1 MPWRSPIPEQI
12 VHLSS
17 ARSTGALCR
26 TIGSLEG
33 AAGAG
38 LGLRL
43 LDSTEDLASSCYVP
57 TYREAKCALSQSQF
71 PVFTIYAQKSCL
83 AVKPCERAWCIDRV
97 QGHRLQG
104 HARRTMSASS
114 RQHCLELCLGE
125 RDFLCRTVKPIDGF
139 TLLLI
144 ETSDPSGSCVA
155 TSASIGGTFTAQA
168 FRIKEWIEGGGLKRP
183 EISRW
188 SRTEGETRHV
198 NCTISVE
205 NGEKVKRRKGTNDYK
220 ANELSG
226 ERNER
231 RELLDG
237 TGVCMK
243 NRSILGGILTQRHRN
258 ELFEGKDK
266 GENGHSLGYEN
277 ACLIKRRAPSGIGI
291 AFFVATGFE
300 KLYRCSTKQ
309 EEGLDEKCPP
319 PLPEKSRGRNLLQGR
334 VKED

>member
-1 MPWRSPIPEQI
+1 MRA
-12 VHLSS
+12 S
-17 ARSTGALCR
+17 AEEKKEEEEEEEEEENEEKEEGG
-26 TIGSLEG
+26 GSLEG

-155 TSASIGGTFTAQA
+155 TSANIGGTFTAQA
-168 FRIKEWIEGGGLKRP
+168 FRIKEWIEEGGLKRP

-198 NCTISVE
+198 NCTISVVNE
-205 NGEKVKRRKGTNDYK
+205 EVTKRQEG
-220 ANELSG
+220 ALAA
-226 ERNER
+226 
-231 RELLDG
+231 
-237 TGVCMK
+237 GVAPTSTSTATATAGYRLYEVIAF
-243 NRSILGGILTQRHRN
+243 NHPTYRLISDWPQTRTLR
-258 ELFEGKDK
+258 
-266 GENGHSLGYEN
+266 YEN
-277 ACLIKRRAPSGIGI
+277 ACLIKRRVPSGIGI

-300 KLYRCSTKQ
+300 KLYRCSTNQK
-309 EEGLDEKCPP
+309 EGLDEKY
-319 PLPEKSRGRNLLQGR
+319 PLPTPSEKSRGRNLLQGR
-334 VKED
+334 VKKD

>member
-1 MPWRSPIPEQI
+1 MRTTPSPRIT
-12 VHLSS
+12 S
-17 ARSTGALCR
+17 
-26 TIGSLEG
+26 
-33 AAGAG
+33 
-38 LGLRL
+38 
-43 LDSTEDLASSCYVP
+43 
-57 TYREAKCALSQSQF
+57 ALSQSQF

-266 GENGHSLGYEN
+266 GENGHRQVAAPAAGVAPTLTSTAIATAGYRLYEVIAFNHPTYQLISDGPQTRTSQAN
-277 ACLIKRRAPSGIGI
+277 AEERSARDTMSVKTAQFPNRSGITLKRI
-291 AFFVATGFE
+291 
-300 KLYRCSTKQ
+300 LCN
-309 EEGLDEKCPP
+309 
-319 PLPEKSRGRNLLQGR
+319 RGQRKTSFQPREAWGS
-334 VKED
+334 VS